1 MEHLGNGSTGKLLL
15 SQPEGGEKMI
25 RFRMLDVQPPYAF
38 LIDLDAAETL
48 DEDQRT
54 EQHLQQLQELVSE
67 VVRLNDSMKAAGQI
81 NLTEVKG
88 QLLASR
94 LRLASHELSFMM
106 ILCDS
111 VLSIQQDNE
120 VVVD

>member
-1 MEHLGNGSTGKLLL
+1 MEHIGNGSTGKLLL

-54 EQHLQQLQELVSE
+54 EQHLHQLPERGSE
-67 VVRLNDSMKAAGQI
+67 V
-81 NLTEVKG
+81 
-88 QLLASR
+88 
-94 LRLASHELSFMM
+94 LRLDDPLTAGH
-106 ILCDS
+106 
-111 VLSIQQDNE
+111 
-120 VVVD
+120 